1 MRELVYYIATSLDG
15 RIAGPQGEFDA
26 FPLEGDHMEHVLGR
40 YADALPTSAA
50 AHLGI
55 EQTRTRFSTV
65 LMGWNTYA
73 VGLPDEVSPYR
84 HLEQIV
90 FSHRAHP
97 GAENLTVTDDDPRAV
112 VDRFRGEQ
120 GTGIWLCGGGSLAA
134 QLLDRIDRIVLKIN
148 PLVLG
153 AGVPILEDS
162 SYLPALF
169 ELEESTAFDSGVIIA
184 EYVRRR

>member
-1 MRELVYYIATSLDG
+1 MRELVYSIATSLDG

-55 EQTRTRFSTV
+55 EQARTRFSTV

-112 VDRFRGEQ
+112 VDR
-120 GTGIWLCGGGSLAA
+120 
-134 QLLDRIDRIVLKIN
+134 IVLKIN